1 MTKLLCAITV
11 SALLV
16 FSGGS
21 VSTTSKVIPTD
32 SGSVSQA
39 SELDPICHL
48 PVANLTIATSVSSLI
63 ADVAQEQEGST
74 HCERPSKDNPDVGG
88 KDKNKLG
95 CMCIYKCVNGKPE
108 EDNSNSEA
116 RCKNFCKKEQCECT
130 KPSCES

>member
-1 MTKLLCAITV
+1 MTRLFCMVTISSLLFFT
-11 SALLV
+11 
-16 FSGGS
+16 GGS
-21 VSTTSKVIPTD
+21 
-32 SGSVSQA
+32 SVSRA
-39 SELDPICHL
+39 VPVVNDPVSGVSNSDPICHL
-48 PVANLTIATSVSSLI
+48 PIAISTPVKLATSAITAGLT
-63 ADVAQEQEGST
+63 QEQEGST

-108 EDNSNSEA
+108 EDNSNPEA